1 MNSWKKHV
9 KTTMKLYGGKS
20 LKDTIRFARRTFK
33 KKTGG
38 VKKPIKPHKKTQ
50 KKHRKNIT

>member
-38 VKKPIKPHKKTQ
+38 AKKPIKSHKKTQ